1 MIFIQMVDSLNCFNF
16 VFILHKV
23 CCNLNFGFATK
34 VGVCKA
40 CGPRVKPR
48 ITFHALGSVRTC
60 ERMNPH
66 TPKRVPILG
75 IGVPMDS

>member
-1 MIFIQMVDSLNCFNF
+1 
-16 VFILHKV
+16 
-23 CCNLNFGFATK
+23 
-34 VGVCKA
+34 
-40 CGPRVKPR
+40 VKPR